1 MAKAELKEIKTY
13 SIQLTLTVDEA
24 EDLQNI
30 LYNKVDDYNFDDSER
45 VTSAKIKREVSEA
58 LTKFRKVN

>member
-58 LTKFRKVN
+58 LTKFREVN